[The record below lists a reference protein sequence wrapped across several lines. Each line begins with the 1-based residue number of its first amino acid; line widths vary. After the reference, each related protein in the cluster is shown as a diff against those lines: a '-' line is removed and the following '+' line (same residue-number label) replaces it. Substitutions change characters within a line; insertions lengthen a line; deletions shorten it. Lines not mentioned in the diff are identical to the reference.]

1 MNRPSFSWLPSHPY
15 TFLRD
20 LRVGSL
26 YCHQHWVHLCGVK
39 EHSVFGT
46 TAVASLGLIDSPWN
60 SNQEH
65 PLISMF
71 IYAHVYLFSIFEL
84 LLGLSTQS
92 DCKAYKIWFCHA
104 ITQVARWSSE
114 HDWYNWKTK
123 YDKNLR
129 NGREF
134 RRVVCQCRLQS

>member
-1 MNRPSFSWLPSHPY
+1 MY
-15 TFLRD
+15 
-20 LRVGSL
+20 
-26 YCHQHWVHLCGVK
+26 LCGGK

-60 SNQEH
+60 SNQER

-84 LLGLSTQS
+84 LLGSSTQS
-92 DCKAYKIWFCHA
+92 DCKAYKIWFCHD

-123 YDKNLR
+123 YDEDLR
-129 NGREF
+129 KWQG
-134 RRVVCQCRLQS
+134 VQKSK